1 MKTGLFID
9 ELFLKHDTG
18 KYHPETA
25 ERLKYIE
32 EQLHKK
38 QLYNQFIL
46 LPKRFAEVGD
56 LELVHNSFYIQYV
69 KELAKK
75 GGGYLDGDTPV
86 STYSFDAALLAVGSG
101 LQAVDEILQ
110 NNIQSA
116 ILLVRPP
123 GHHSLKSRGMGFCL
137 FNNIAIAAR
146 YALKKGIKKIVILD
160 WDVHHGNGTQDEFYK
175 DNQVLF
181 ISIHQYPFY
190 PGTGAL
196 DEIGEGEGKGFTVNV
211 PMQRGSTD
219 TDYKKAFEKRILPAI
234 IEYEPQLILIS
245 AGFDAHKMDP
255 LGGMELSTSMYEWMT
270 EKIVNIAKDC
280 CNGNI
285 ISFLE
290 GGYSLPALAESV
302 QIHSEVLLHS

>member
-18 KYHPETA
+18 KYHPETP

-38 QLYNQFIL
+38 HLFNQFII
-46 LPKRFAEVGD
+46 LPKRFATIQEI
-56 LELVHNSFYIQYV
+56 ELVHNGFYIQYV
-69 KELAKK
+69 NELSKK

-86 STYSFDAALLAVGSG
+86 SEHSFDAALLAAGSG
-101 LQAVDEILQ
+101 LQAVDEVLQ
-110 NNIQSA
+110 KNIDSA

-123 GHHSLKSRGMGFCL
+123 GHHSLKGRGMGFCL
-137 FNNIAIAAR
+137 FNNIAISAR

-160 WDVHHGNGTQDEFYK
+160 WDVHHGNGTQDEFYNEK
-175 DNQVLF
+175 EVLF

-190 PGTGAL
+190 PGTGAI
-196 DEIGEGEGKGFTVNV
+196 DEIGEGNGKSYTLNI
-211 PMQRGSTD
+211 PLQRGSTD
-219 TDYKKAFEKRILPAI
+219 HEYKKAFEKQILPKI
-234 IEYEPQLILIS
+234 IEYEPELILIS
-245 AGFDAHKMDP
+245 SGFDAHKMDP
-255 LGGMELSTSMYEWMT
+255 LGGMELSTAMFEWMT
-270 EKIVNIAKDC
+270 EKIVYIAKQC
-280 CNGNI
+280 CNGRI

-302 QIHSEVLLHS
+302 QVHSEVLLSS

>member
-18 KYHPETA
+18 KYHPETSD
-25 ERLKYIE
+25 RLKHIE
-32 EQLHKK
+32 EQFHKK
-38 QLYNQFIL
+38 QLFHQFIS
-46 LPKRFAEVGD
+46 LPKRFATIED
-56 LELVHNSFYIQYV
+56 IELVHNRFYIEYV
-69 KELAKK
+69 KELSNK

-86 STYSFDAALLAVGSG
+86 SKHSYEAALLAAGSG
-101 LQAVDEILQ
+101 LQAVDDILK
-110 NNIQSA
+110 NNLDAA

-123 GHHSLKSRGMGFCL
+123 GHHSLKGRGMGFCL

-160 WDVHHGNGTQDEFYK
+160 WDVHHGNGTQDEFYNEK
-175 DNQVLF
+175 EVLF

-190 PGTGAL
+190 PGTGAI
-196 DEIGEGEGKGFTVNV
+196 DEIGEGHGKNYTLNI
-211 PMQRGSTD
+211 PMQRGSSD
-219 TDYKKAFEKRILPAI
+219 HDYKNAFEKRIIPKI

-255 LGGMELSTSMYEWMT
+255 LGGIELSTSMYEWMT
-270 EKIVNIAKDC
+270 EKILNIAKQC
-280 CNGNI
+280 CNGRV

-302 QIHSEVLLHS
+302 QVHSEVLLSS